1 MDSFRVL
8 VVTDSHLGYRESDP
22 QRRDDTFEMLDYM
35 LRMGRRLECDLC
47 VHAGDLYDQTKPSKA
62 TLYKSMELLKRN
74 CLGDDDIN
82 FELVEGRETLR
93 QKRPNFESLDVNVAL
108 PIFVIHGNHDDPSEE
123 QDLQSAQLV
132 NYLGK
137 VESVE
142 KVEVEP
148 LVLRKG
154 STQLALY
161 GLGNVRDERLN
172 RALQS
177 ENVSFKDS
185 PESFKLLLFHQN
197 RCKGGVMAKSSIPE
211 TMLPSFMDLVI
222 WGHEHDCQVEPRRTE
237 HFNVIQPGA
246 SVVTSLSKGESG
258 DKYFCIVE
266 IVGSEFRSVPIRLPS
281 RPFLFE
287 DVCISETLP
296 EDSWHDESAIHDF
309 LVARVQAL
317 MEEAESLVASRNVH
331 LREEKQQLREL
342 FRISK
347 DWEPPIVDAC
357 APLIR
362 LRVDTSTTDGQEEC
376 PTLASLRFGQ
386 QFVGKV
392 ANADDILLFVRRKK
406 AAPKKAT
413 DLPTLSLQSVID
425 PEDTRNEM
433 TNLIYSTL
441 GDGKLSVLPEHFLNE
456 AVQDFVYQEMTHSIG
471 TTIET
476 AVNRLR
482 KEMLEEIQTTALDA
496 ESIRNRI
503 SALTERIR
511 ADAGV
516 TTVVARGAV
525 KEKPSTDVLCPD
537 SSEEEVVP
545 LPKVSAKSRM
555 RSPKKKATPP
565 ARQLNADLDFL
576 DGLDSQ
582 EQPRKKVMLRR

>member
-1 MDSFRVL
+1 
-8 VVTDSHLGYRESDP
+8 
-22 QRRDDTFEMLDYM
+22 
-35 LRMGRRLECDLC
+35 
-47 VHAGDLYDQTKPSKA
+47 
-62 TLYKSMELLKRN
+62 
-74 CLGDDDIN
+74 
-82 FELVEGRETLR
+82 
-93 QKRPNFESLDVNVAL
+93 
-108 PIFVIHGNHDDPSEE
+108 
-123 QDLQSAQLV
+123 
-132 NYLGK
+132 
-137 VESVE
+137 
-142 KVEVEP
+142 
-148 LVLRKG
+148 
-154 STQLALY
+154 
-161 GLGNVRDERLN
+161 
-172 RALQS
+172 
-177 ENVSFKDS
+177 
-185 PESFKLLLFHQN
+185 
-197 RCKGGVMAKSSIPE
+197 MAKSSIPE

-406 AAPKKAT
+406 AA
-413 DLPTLSLQSVID
+413 
-425 PEDTRNEM
+425 
-433 TNLIYSTL
+433 
-441 GDGKLSVLPEHFLNE
+441 
-456 AVQDFVYQEMTHSIG
+456 
-471 TTIET
+471 
-476 AVNRLR
+476 
-482 KEMLEEIQTTALDA
+482 
-496 ESIRNRI
+496 
-503 SALTERIR
+503 
-511 ADAGV
+511 
-516 TTVVARGAV
+516 
-525 KEKPSTDVLCPD
+525 
-537 SSEEEVVP
+537 
-545 LPKVSAKSRM
+545 
-555 RSPKKKATPP
+555 
-565 ARQLNADLDFL
+565 
-576 DGLDSQ
+576 
-582 EQPRKKVMLRR
+582 